1 MLCFFIPL
9 QLQSIINEP
18 LEDNEDV
25 FGDDSIDGVVKFESN
40 MTVLQ
45 IKQSEIDKIKV
56 R

>member
-1 MLCFFIPL
+1 MLFYIPL

-18 LEDNEDV
+18 VEDTEEV
-25 FGDDSIDGVVKFESN
+25 FGDDSIDGVVEFESN